1 MESEVV
7 FLHRVAVCICIY
19 QNVTT
24 TNSRR
29 PSYYF
34 GIRYIST
41 GPRAFIVIRF
51 DGLSRLQFEMSRNV
65 KISRVLEVSFG
76 SLIIAAV

>member
-1 MESEVV
+1 MEFEVV
-7 FLHRVAVCICIY
+7 FEHRVAVCICIY

-51 DGLSRLQFEMSRNV
+51 DGLNPIQFKMSRNV
-65 KISRVLEVSFG
+65 KISRVLEVSSG
-76 SLIIAAV
+76 SLMIAAI